1 MELRHTSHN
10 LTTVP
15 ILSKDSTLAKSANF
29 LLKIFTF
36 GDIGPLFS
44 GAEEGGEGFPGSIS
58 LANYHSFLPVQSNQ
72 VKGPI
77 IDRNER
83 EVLC

>member
-1 MELRHTSHN
+1 M
-10 LTTVP
+10 
-15 ILSKDSTLAKSANF
+15 KLATEKKLLWFNF

-44 GAEEGGEGFPGSIS
+44 GAEEGGGGFPGSIS

-83 EVLC
+83 EVLCGNKMAL

>member
-1 MELRHTSHN
+1 MTRSPIELSWTAKK
-10 LTTVP
+10 
-15 ILSKDSTLAKSANF
+15 ILWFNF
-29 LLKIFTF
+29 FLRIFTF

-44 GAEEGGEGFPGSIS
+44 GAENGGGGFPGSIS

-77 IDRNER
+77 IDRNEG
-83 EVLC
+83 EVLGGNKMAL